1 MWYYLDNE
9 INSINDMPEGVIGF
23 VYKLTFTDNTKY
35 IGKKSLYSTRIIK
48 SLKNGKSRENTVEH
62 LYRNTGKGFR
72 QKFDVIKKESD
83 WKTYQGSAVEC
94 KNKTVAR
101 KEIIQ
106 YAFSNQELTYLE
118 AKMLFKYDVLENSNY
133 INDNILG
140 KFYRGKLYGE
150 NINTTTGNK
159 EKVP

>member
-1 MWYYLDNE
+1 MWYYLNKK
-9 INSINDMPEGVIGF
+9 IKSINDMPEGVIGF
-23 VYKLTFTDNTKY
+23 VYELTFTDNTKY
-35 IGKKSLYSTRIIK
+35 IGKKNLYTTRTIK
-48 SLKNGKSRENTVEH
+48 ALKNGKSRDNTIKYV
-62 LYRNTGKGFR
+62 YRNTGKGFR
-72 QKFDVIKKESD
+72 QKFDVIKKESN
-83 WKTYQGSAVEC
+83 WKVYQGSAKEC
-94 KNKTVAR
+94 KNKTIAR

-118 AKMLFKYDVLENSNY
+118 AKMLFKYGVLENANY

-150 NINTTTGNK
+150 STDTFTSNK

>member
-1 MWYYLDNE
+1 MWYYLNKE
-9 INSINDMPEGVIGF
+9 IKSIEDMPEGVIGF
-23 VYKLTFTDNTKY
+23 VYELTFTDNTKY
-35 IGKKSLYSTRIIK
+35 IGKKNLYTTRTIK
-48 SLKNGKSRENTVEH
+48 ALKNGKLRDNAIKCV
-62 LYRNTGKGFR
+62 YRNTGKGFR
-72 QKFDVIKKESD
+72 QKFDVIKKESN
-83 WKTYQGSAVEC
+83 WKVYQGSAKEC

-118 AKMLFKYDVLENSNY
+118 AKMLFKYGVLENANY

-150 NINTTTGNK
+150 SADTFTSNK